1 MAVQRVIAGIGHG
14 AGEPAAVKPHRG
26 IEDLFRRFDPIDLAR
41 RFGPE
46 PLGIAERA
54 GIDLAVAAFVLDIH
68 GIFSSHFLSR
78 EAAPFQA

>member
-1 MAVQRVIAGIGHG
+1 MAVQRVIAGVDDG
-14 AGEPAAVKPHRG
+14 AGEPAAVKSHRG

-46 PLGIAERA
+46 SFGVAERS
-54 GIDLAVAAFVLDIH
+54 GVNLAVAAFVLNIH

-78 EAAPFQA
+78 EAAPFQG